1 MDRIVARR
9 ALLAATVVG
18 IAGQALFVHLAIGL
32 NLVVLTALVVAGAAG
47 LSVVVGGRGR
57 FDAADTWLP
66 IAALVVAAGTA
77 IRSDDTLAFLDT
89 VTVAALLGASVAA
102 FAGIAVTR
110 RSIVTIVG
118 IGMGVL
124 LWAGIGIL
132 RLSEVARR
140 PGDGPRRSLPA
151 PARAV
156 VRGLALAV
164 PLLLLF
170 GVLFASAD
178 AIFASLTEHLFDWRV
193 DLGELP
199 LRGGIAFLIAWA
211 VAGLLSVA
219 TGIAEIRVSGEDR
232 RAGFATDAPPP
243 MQSLGAMWAGTPE
256 TAQQAAAPAMPRL
269 GTVEALTILVAVDA
283 LFALFVGLQV
293 AYLFGGLDT
302 MAAGGITY
310 ANYARRGFFELVA
323 VTGIAGCV
331 VVGLN
336 AVVVERTRAFV
347 GAAIAL
353 AGLAAIVLASAADR
367 LALYQAAY
375 GWTELRFYVAA
386 TIAWLGMGIAA
397 AVVLLV
403 RDRMRWL
410 AHAMTFG
417 ALLVLIAITA
427 IGPQRYVAD
436 ANVARLLDPSLVPPD
451 GRQGIDLEYALTLGH
466 DADPAL
472 VAALPALSA
481 GDRAVVTRDLETR
494 WLDLGRRDY
503 VGWPAWNLAR
513 AQAEDALR
521 PLFEAR

>member
-18 IAGQALFVHLAIGL
+18 IAGQALFVGLALGL
-32 NLVVLTALVVAGAAG
+32 NLLVMTGLVLAVAGGLAAVSSSDRQRRR
-47 LSVVVGGRGR
+47 L
-57 FDAADTWLP
+57 DPADIWLP
-66 IAALVVAAGTA
+66 IAALVLAPGAA
-77 IRSDDTLAFLDT
+77 IRSDDTLVLLDAMAA
-89 VTVAALLGASVAA
+89 AALLGATVAA
-102 FAGIAVTR
+102 FAGVAVTR
-110 RSIVTIVG
+110 RSMIAIVG
-118 IGMGVL
+118 IGTGVAV
-124 LWAGIGIL
+124 WVAVGIL

-151 PARAV
+151 PARAI

-170 GVLFASAD
+170 GLLFASAD
-178 AIFASLTEHLFDWRV
+178 AIFASLTRHLFDWHF

-199 LRGGIAFLIAWA
+199 LRGGVAFLIAWT
-211 VAGLLSVA
+211 VAGLLSIA
-219 TGIAEIRVSGEDR
+219 TGIVEIRVPGDDR
-232 RAGFATDAPPP
+232 QAAFAGDGPPP
-243 MQSLGAMWAGTPE
+243 MQSLGAM
-256 TAQQAAAPAMPRL
+256 AAAPAPDALAPMPRL
-269 GTVEALTILVAVDA
+269 GVVESLTILVAVDA

-323 VTGIAGCV
+323 VTGIAGCL

-347 GAAIAL
+347 AAALVL
-353 AGLAAIVLASAADR
+353 AGLAAIILASAAYR

-386 TIAWLGMGIAA
+386 TIAWLGVGIAA

-410 AHAMTFG
+410 AHAMAFG
-417 ALLVLIAITA
+417 ALAVLIVITA

-451 GRQGIDLEYALTLGH
+451 GRQGIDLEYAMTLGH

-472 VAALPALSA
+472 AAALPALPA
-481 GDRAVVTRDLETR
+481 ADRAILMRDLETR
-494 WLDLGRRDY
+494 RLDLGRREFD
-503 VGWPAWNLAR
+503 GWPAWNLAR
-513 AQAEDALR
+513 TQAEDALR
-521 PLFEAR
+521 PLFQSR